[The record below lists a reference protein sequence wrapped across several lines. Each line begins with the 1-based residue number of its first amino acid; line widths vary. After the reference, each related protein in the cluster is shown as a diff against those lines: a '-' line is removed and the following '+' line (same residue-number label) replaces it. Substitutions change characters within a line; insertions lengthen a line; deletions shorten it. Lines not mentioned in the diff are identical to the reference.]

1 LPLFRQIAANSLR
14 QLRFAGFVAGDR
26 RLPRLAATDRRRPRL
41 AFLRRMQLKP
51 AVNAGEQTAAAVLR
65 RVEAT
70 GRLSTSQY
78 SSGSQV
84 CHCRTRLPVRLL
96 PS

>member
-1 LPLFRQIAANSLR
+1 MQI
-14 QLRFAGFVAGDR
+14 Q
-26 RLPRLAATDRRRPRL
+26 
-41 AFLRRMQLKP
+41 P
-51 AVNAGEQTAAAVLR
+51 AVHRADQTTTAVLR
-65 RVEAT
+65 RVEAP

-84 CHCRTRLPVRLL
+84 ACHCRTRLPVRLL